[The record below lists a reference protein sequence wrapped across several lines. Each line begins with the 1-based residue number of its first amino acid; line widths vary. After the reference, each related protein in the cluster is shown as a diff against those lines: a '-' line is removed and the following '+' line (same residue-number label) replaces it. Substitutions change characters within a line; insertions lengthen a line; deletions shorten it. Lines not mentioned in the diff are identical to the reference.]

1 MANDINFASLH
12 FCALLCPIV
21 RVKVEVHLWRVH
33 PLLYSW
39 SCRHGIWSQSQ
50 NFLKDDKCPP
60 EWGGEKG
67 CDISE
72 FFLSNSPQFDSLQ
85 KSECAAGRFL
95 LQSQVEVLRLT
106 VRHGC
111 LCPVPVPILCEKK
124 WEFERCRVKPPPK
137 IWFCEAPS
145 K

>member
-1 MANDINFASLH
+1 MT
-12 FCALLCPIV
+12 
-21 RVKVEVHLWRVH
+21 
-33 PLLYSW
+33 
-39 SCRHGIWSQSQ
+39 
-50 NFLKDDKCPP
+50 FL
-60 EWGGEKG
+60 
-67 CDISE
+67 
-72 FFLSNSPQFDSLQ
+72 NSPQFDTLQ
-85 KSECAAGRFL
+85 NSECTAGQFL

-111 LCPVPVPILCEKK
+111 LCPVPVSILCEKK